1 MSDTPEAYL
10 EIHTSLSEELRHSD
24 GLVWQ
29 LAIAIAAAEEGV
41 VALSD
46 HAAFQNAMGKGALA
60 AGFLLAVSLSYVLL
74 RHAYDRRGFV
84 HRLRVV
90 EEELRGPY
98 PKVFV
103 ATRGSPQWCASMLLA
118 WFLLG
123 ESSVG
128 FVLFVRQ
135 IFA

>member
-1 MSDTPEAYL
+1 M
-10 EIHTSLSEELRHSD
+10 RHSD

-60 AGFLLAVSLSYVLL
+60 GGFLFSVGLSYVLL
-74 RHAYDRRGFV
+74 RHAYDRRSYV
-84 HRLRVV
+84 QRLRIL
-90 EEELRGPY
+90 EEELSGTY
-98 PKVFV
+98 PKVFG
-103 ATRGSPQWCASMLLA
+103 AKRGSPQWFASMLLA
-118 WFLLG
+118 WFLLA
-123 ESSVG
+123 ESTVG

-135 IFA
+135 IYP

>member
-1 MSDTPEAYL
+1 MSESSEDYL
-10 EIHTSLSEELRHSD
+10 EIHNSLAEELRHSD

-46 HAAFQNAMGKGALA
+46 HAAFQSAMGKGALV
-60 AGFLLAVSLSYVLL
+60 AGFLFSIGLSYVLL
-74 RHAYDRRGFV
+74 LHAYDRRSTV
-84 HRLRVV
+84 QRLRIV
-90 EEELRGPY
+90 EEELSGAY

-103 ATRGSPQWCASMLLA
+103 AKRGSPQWFASMLLA
-118 WFLLG
+118 WFLLA

-135 IFA
+135 IYA